1 MRPDYCRDR
10 KRCKNLRA
18 NASSDFAQKA
28 SFFEQCRTKFGQLY
42 PDVGSLQYNS
52 TKCRRE
58 IENSLSQSSCAPR
71 KGCALKPFTLVP
83 MFGIFERNL
92 AWTFEH
98 WQLLSICLQHDFTQ
112 AHPKRTVVFVFTRHR
127 VPNLRSTSDNS
138 SVYVGSIHMNFTQG
152 SEFSGQ
158 RPITHCERR
167 YLKTIGMFKS

>member
-1 MRPDYCRDR
+1 LRPDYCRDR

-98 WQLLSICLQHDFTQ
+98 RQLLSICLQHDFTQ
-112 AHPKRTVVFVFTRHR
+112 AHPKRTVVIVFTRHR
-127 VPNLRSTSDNS
+127 VPKLAFDIRQ
-138 SVYVGSIHMNFTQG
+138 F
-152 SEFSGQ
+152 FSLCWLNPYELHTRQ
-158 RPITHCERR
+158 RVFWP
-167 YLKTIGMFKS
+167 KTDHTL